1 MERRIPSEF
10 QPQIN
15 GADEI
20 LHADTTNNTN
30 NHPFPGAV
38 LIDTFQAPGGKLIGV
53 FSIPDAVDDSQY
65 WLAHLTDRNNG
76 QVQSL
81 SKASE
86 PQLDVDYSQ
95 TSSRQKAHIKLDKL
109 INTLTSTADWMG
121 LLNKQGVTYKP
132 FSQVAR
138 EGIGAVNNIKQG
150 VADYTRKASE
160 KLDSKARENIVRVAI
175 ASTVSVG
182 LTATGVGVSKNEIQ
196 KANLA
201 QIDKDMPQT
210 FISFNYLPTT
220 ATSLDLVAKD
230 VNLPVEQLK
239 KLNPKFKKAIE
250 IPAGET
256 IIVENYA
263 GVIKTD
269 DVKNQVSKLA
279 EEYNL
284 TEDALRSANGISQNT
299 EVLKPN
305 TTLVL
310 PGREIINGSLSDENA
325 NDNSE
330 VVNNSATNIAPEQQT
345 TTTLEVSSADFSN
358 TESVDS
364 TTTSSTSTTTLL
376 ETTSTSTS
384 TSEAPTTTVTPNNL
398 ETDTL
403 TDSEFIEKL
412 ASEITLTPEDYQK
425 LDLDYSRMGV
435 FDDELPNKKTKPEKF
450 VGHWTGALYD
460 DVDHFI
466 SSIKSRKGGCCS
478 VEFFIDK
485 NAKIYRLVEDPTQMT
500 YHAKGAN
507 SFSQGV
513 EIEARNLRDYTA
525 EQLKSFLVL
534 AYGFMTKNNIP
545 IIRENFVGHQ
555 EIDAKY
561 GHQGKPDMPKEL
573 VDVLFPKLQELA
585 QNIANQKNGKPENDN
600 LNENEQNYSTTT
612 ALPPQQNSTETNGL
626 TSEEQKLTK
635 YNTTLN
641 KLLDLIAFGEGGWDS
656 FNRGD
661 AGDSIGHKFITNGR
675 KLTEITIAD
684 VLKLQQARKVIAVG
698 RYQFVPGTLK
708 SAVSSTKI
716 DVNRLFDVNT
726 QNELA
731 INYLLLTKRPGLAN
745 FIKGEHND
753 VALALKEI
761 AKEWASLPYDF
772 GNGVFR
778 SYYHGK
784 ANNSARGGKELYSQ
798 IKSILEELQ
807 TAYVASHNLDSQG

>member
-1 MERRIPSEF
+1 M
-10 QPQIN
+10 
-15 GADEI
+15 
-20 LHADTTNNTN
+20 
-30 NHPFPGAV
+30 
-38 LIDTFQAPGGKLIGV
+38 
-53 FSIPDAVDDSQY
+53 
-65 WLAHLTDRNNG
+65 
-76 QVQSL
+76 
-81 SKASE
+81 
-86 PQLDVDYSQ
+86 
-95 TSSRQKAHIKLDKL
+95 
-109 INTLTSTADWMG
+109 
-121 LLNKQGVTYKP
+121 
-132 FSQVAR
+132 
-138 EGIGAVNNIKQG
+138 
-150 VADYTRKASE
+150 ADYTRKASE

-196 KANLA
+196 KADLA

>member
-20 LHADTTNNTN
+20 LHVDTTNNTN

-81 SKASE
+81 PKASE

-132 FSQVAR
+132 FSQVVS
-138 EGIGAVNNIKQG
+138 EGIGAINNIKQG

-310 PGREIINGSLSDENA
+310 PGREIINSSSLGENA
-325 NDNSE
+325 NDSSE
-330 VVNNSATNIAPEQQT
+330 VANSSATNTALEQQT

-398 ETDTL
+398 EIDTL

-573 VDVLFPKLQELA
+573 VDALFPKLQELA
-585 QNIANQKNGKPENDN
+585 QSIANQKNGKPENDN

-612 ALPPQQNSTETNGL
+612 ALPSQQNSTETNGL
-626 TSEEQKLTK
+626 TSEEQ
-635 YNTTLN
+635 N
-641 KLLDLIAFGEGGWDS
+641 
-656 FNRGD
+656 
-661 AGDSIGHKFITNGR
+661 
-675 KLTEITIAD
+675 
-684 VLKLQQARKVIAVG
+684 
-698 RYQFVPGTLK
+698 
-708 SAVSSTKI
+708 
-716 DVNRLFDVNT
+716 
-726 QNELA
+726 
-731 INYLLLTKRPGLAN
+731 
-745 FIKGEHND
+745 
-753 VALALKEI
+753 
-761 AKEWASLPYDF
+761 
-772 GNGVFR
+772 
-778 SYYHGK
+778 
-784 ANNSARGGKELYSQ
+784 
-798 IKSILEELQ
+798 
-807 TAYVASHNLDSQG
+807 